1 MRLEKM
7 SKPIKLINYSEALK
21 QLSLGNKVSATR
33 WGTEG
38 KVFVSLEHIE
48 HKFSG
53 DLGIKVLVLVD
64 TNRNKAVAFT
74 PSVENQFED
83 EWYLV

>member
-1 MRLEKM
+1 MEKLVG
-7 SKPIKLINYSEALK
+7 KTFNYSEALK

-48 HKFSG
+48 HKFRK
-53 DLGIKVLVLVD
+53 DLVKVLVLVD
-64 TNRNKAVAFT
+64 TNRNKAVVFT